1 MSHESASNNVP
12 EEGSKDGRQWTN
24 AEVFAFLGFLNN
36 ERNEGALRN
45 TTAKFMAPTLKKE
58 ISDASGTERKEKANC
73 FTVSDIQRA
82 GFMSKYDARGGRI
95 INSGLLTNNLITIDT
110 YSNIFSDEPDA
121 GRQILPAKVV
131 TNRRNPPDGSAI
143 PVDAD
148 DARISDLDEPQ
159 PADLDPTVSTTG
171 SRTSTATPSLPAT
184 PIPKPSRVAKASSEK
199 KTSKAKAS
207 KTAGT
212 EANAIANAHLRD
224 PESQTHMLALRDASR
239 TDHGFSPSLTTAIL
253 LWIQTERFFGLPES
267 MARLP

>member
-45 TTAKFMAPTLKKE
+45 TTAKFMAPTLKKASDFMSEQFPQRSWRYDTTLRSQFRRIRDDWRIFKE
-58 ISDASGTERKEKANC
+58 ISDASGTERKEEANC

-95 INSGLLTNNLITIDT
+95 IDSGLLTNNLITIDT
-110 YSNIFSDEPDA
+110 YSNIFSDEPDV
-121 GRQILPAKVV
+121 GRQILPAKVM

-148 DARISDLDEPQ
+148 DARISDSDEPQ

-171 SRTSTATPSLPAT
+171 SRTSTATPTLPAT
-184 PIPKPSRVAKASSEK
+184 PIPKPSRVAKASFEK
-199 KTSKAKAS
+199 KKNLQ
-207 KTAGT
+207 G
-212 EANAIANAHLRD
+212 
-224 PESQTHMLALRDASR
+224 
-239 TDHGFSPSLTTAIL
+239 
-253 LWIQTERFFGLPES
+253 
-267 MARLP
+267 